1 MHPYQITT
9 SSKYPTSAYYS
20 TELTNSVNSGAFDFN
35 LYTTA
40 ATYGA
45 TYFVTAS
52 SGPVP
57 VGEWSFIIA
66 ATIFYLKFSTARGNS
81 QPVETLDIK
90 IEYVYVCYLK
100 NSIVLLIFKLNK
112 PINHKF

>member
-1 MHPYQITT
+1 MGEFFYNSDFILLPAVRTAVFHFLIPSMHPYQITT

-57 VGEWSFIIA
+57 VGE
-66 ATIFYLKFSTARGNS
+66 
-81 QPVETLDIK
+81 
-90 IEYVYVCYLK
+90 
-100 NSIVLLIFKLNK
+100 
-112 PINHKF
+112 